1 VKYALM
7 SQKRAYACKIRDV
20 IGAVQ
25 VTGHVIMAPSKLLY
39 YYFLLLLRCT
49 IVRVFWNVIG
59 PVRIVPN

>member
-1 VKYALM
+1 M

-49 IVRVFWNVIG
+49 IVRVF
-59 PVRIVPN
+59 